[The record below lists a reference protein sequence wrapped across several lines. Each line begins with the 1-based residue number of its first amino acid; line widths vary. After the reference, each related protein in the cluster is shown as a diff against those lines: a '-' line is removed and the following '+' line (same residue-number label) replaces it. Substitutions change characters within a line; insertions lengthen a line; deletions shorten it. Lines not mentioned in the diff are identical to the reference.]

1 MRKGSGGRVAEE
13 GSSLGLEPTESLP
26 GPNYELQ
33 LETVQSNH
41 IKNSP
46 TPYFSINS
54 INFSSSF
61 EFHRP
66 FFKLKCNL
74 LRYLKVTRK
83 QRHTSDTKMAP
94 TAVSALWQLLRS
106 DTRSTGDKR
115 KTGALGFIR
124 ADFRAPRVPAKDV
137 ERQLP
142 AWESILANH
151 VSGKGL
157 VSAVYKEL

>member
-74 LRYLKVTRK
+74 LRYRSRHWACPFLRTPPYVIPAPCLTQIHRQTLCKAFKFLKVAGFLEK
-83 QRHTSDTKMAP
+83 QAFRI
-94 TAVSALWQLLRS
+94 AL
-106 DTRSTGDKR
+106 
-115 KTGALGFIR
+115 F
-124 ADFRAPRVPAKDV
+124 
-137 ERQLP
+137 
-142 AWESILANH
+142 
-151 VSGKGL
+151 
-157 VSAVYKEL
+157 